1 VPARSSNSTTFRH
14 GVLAFV
20 AVAAALG
27 LAACGGN
34 APPASVSATKPLNI
48 AYLSFAVENSYDAPM
63 LAAAQAVAVDNHA
76 SVKVFD
82 AKNSPQTQYSQLLQ
96 AIKSG
101 QFNGIILQ
109 PIVGTGLTRLVREAI
124 AKGIKVVNL
133 DQILG
138 PDLSTDEP
146 QVKGLSANVTFVPSR
161 IGTQLGKLVVQACR
175 SEDLNPCNVGY
186 LYDVKAAALDIAI
199 SGAFNK
205 AIAADP
211 AVTVVAQGQSFFTPA
226 AGLTAVQAMLA
237 NQPTLNVI
245 VGSDQGIEG
254 AARALAAAQLTSK
267 VLLVGYGAS
276 AAALQGI
283 ATGAWFADV
292 AQAPA
297 REGNLAMQA
306 LIAALNAGKV
316 SGAIDPVA
324 GLPDQGVVTRANVSQ
339 FSAEWT
345 G

>member
-1 VPARSSNSTTFRH
+1 VPARSSNGTTFRR
-14 GVLAFV
+14 GAITLV

-27 LAACGGN
+27 LAACGSN
-34 APPASVSATKPLNI
+34 SPPSSVSAAKPLSI

-63 LAAAQAVAVDNHA
+63 LAAAQAVADDNHA

-82 AKNSPQTQYSQLLQ
+82 AKNSPQTQYSQLRH
-96 AIKSG
+96 AITSG

-109 PIVGTGLTRLVREAI
+109 PIVGSELTSLVSEAI
-124 AKGIKVVNL
+124 ARGIKVVNL
-133 DQILG
+133 DQTLG
-138 PDLSTDEP
+138 RNLSTDEP
-146 QVKGLSANVTFVPSR
+146 QVNGLSANVTFVPSR
-161 IGTQLGKLVVQACR
+161 IGTQLGKLVVQACQ
-175 SEDLNPCNVGY
+175 SAGLNPCNVGY
-186 LYDVKAAALDIAI
+186 LYDIKASALDAAI
-199 SGAFNK
+199 SGAFDR
-205 AIAADP
+205 AIAADA

-226 AGLTAVQAMLA
+226 AGLTAVLAMLQ
-237 NQPTLNVI
+237 NQPTLNLI

-254 AARALAAAQLTSK
+254 AAQALAVAKLPTK

-276 AAALQGI
+276 AAALHGV

-297 REGNLAMQA
+297 REGSLAMQA
-306 LIAALNAGKV
+306 LIAALTTGKV
-316 SGAIDPVA
+316 SGGIDPVA
-324 GLPDQGVVTRANVSQ
+324 GLPDEGVVTRTNVSQ